1 MAFVRASQ
9 SLANYYCPLNAVLGY
24 LEYPLKVQL
33 SAKEDL
39 ELSQKNITNVI
50 GGLASKEYS
59 ELNNAVLNILRNVV
73 QEISRLIASIDELEY
88 ASLHTRNIFELY
100 LILTHVYSDTEALS
114 RWYGQLHRDSEQV
127 RDGFRKLLVR
137 KGLDTSSL
145 DEVKEFEDNALKI
158 SPYSSE
164 RNFNIAY
171 LAKTYGY
178 EDDYSFVYKLSS
190 KLVHPSSM
198 KVNFYNILTDN
209 NKYLS
214 VIVPIAMFFGQKVEK
229 LALKIGGEVA

>member
-1 MAFVRASQ
+1 M
-9 SLANYYCPLNAVLGY
+9 
-24 LEYPLKVQL
+24 KVQL
-33 SAKEDL
+33 SPKEDL
-39 ELSQKNITNVI
+39 ELSQKNISTVI
-50 GGLASKEYS
+50 SGLASKEYS
-59 ELNNAVLNILRNVV
+59 DLNNAVLNILKNIS
-73 QEISRLIASIDELEY
+73 QEISRLIVSIDELEY

-100 LILTHVYSDTEALS
+100 LILTHVYSDTEALN
-114 RWYGQLHRDSEQV
+114 RWYGQLHKDSEQI

-158 SPYSSE
+158 SPFSSE
-164 RNFNIAY
+164 RNFNIAN
-171 LAKTYGY
+171 LAKIYGY

-198 KVNFYNILTDN
+198 KVNFYSILTEN

-214 VIVPIAMFFGQKVEK
+214 VIVHIGIAFGQKSEK
-229 LALKIGGEVA
+229 LATKISGKVA

>member
-1 MAFVRASQ
+1 
-9 SLANYYCPLNAVLGY
+9 
-24 LEYPLKVQL
+24 LKVQL
-33 SAKEDL
+33 SPKDDL
-39 ELSQKNITNVI
+39 ELSKKNISVVI
-50 GGLASKEYS
+50 DDLESKEYA
-59 ELNNAVLNILRNVV
+59 ELNNAVINILKNIV
-73 QEISRLIASIDELEY
+73 QEISRLISSIDELEY

-100 LILTHVYSDTEALS
+100 LILTHVYSDNEALS
-114 RWYGQLHRDSEQV
+114 RWYGQLHSDSEQI
-127 RDGFRKLLVR
+127 RNGFRKLLVK

-164 RNFNIAY
+164 RNFNICH

-198 KVNFYNILTDN
+198 KVNFYGILTEN
-209 NKYLS
+209 NKYLT
-214 VIVPIAMFFGQKVEK
+214 VIVSTAMFFGQKAEK
-229 LALKIGGEVA
+229 LALSIGEKVA